1 MLNAEFVES
10 IKALTERGVKPEI
23 VDVAENKR
31 AIVIG
36 GQIVETFKKDEPFG
50 DLQVAD
56 FVSLVDAA
64 TLLNESSDQSVIK
77 VCDNAIQ
84 CCCDANKPH
93 KKASVGLVFKF
104 SEAFTC
110 LKNWMGAP
118 KSVAAIN
125 KLLRTQLAG
134 TFDEGKLLPIFKQ
147 IEFARSGA
155 TTVAKANHRDTM
167 GKLVD
172 NAVKSAAGEIPE
184 FIAFT
189 LPLFTNIPTE
199 HVRLLFFVEA
209 NHDNE
214 TIGISPVGDTISS
227 AEAAIVAS
235 LIDRLKEKIPTA
247 LVVAG

>member
-1 MLNAEFVES
+1 MLNAEFVEA

-23 VDVAENKR
+23 VDMAENKR

-36 GQIVETFKKDEPFG
+36 GEIVETFKKDEPFG

-64 TLLNESSDQSVIK
+64 YVLNAGAEMTVIK
-77 VCDNAIQ
+77 VCDNSIS
-84 CCCDANKPH
+84 CCCDGNKPH
-93 KKASVGLVFKF
+93 KKASVRVAFKF
-104 SEAFTC
+104 SEAFTS
-110 LKNWMGAP
+110 LMNWMGAP

-155 TTVAKANHRDTM
+155 TTVTKANHRDTM

-189 LPLFTNIPTE
+189 LPLFTNIPAE
-199 HVRLLFFVEA
+199 HVRLLFYVEA

-214 TIGISPVGDTISS
+214 TIGISPVGDTITS

>member
-1 MLNAEFVES
+1 MLNAEFVEA
-10 IKALTERGVKPEI
+10 IKALTERGVKPELI
-23 VDVAENKR
+23 EVEDNQR
-31 AIVIG
+31 AVVIG
-36 GQIVETFKKDEPFG
+36 GQVVKTFKKDEPFG

-64 TLLNESSDQSVIK
+64 TMLDESAEQTVIK
-77 VCDNAIQ
+77 VHNLMIS

-93 KKASVGLVFKF
+93 KKASTRMAFHL
-104 SEAFTC
+104 SEAFAC
-110 LKNWMGAP
+110 LQHWIGAP

-155 TTVAKANHRDTM
+155 TTVTKANHRDTM

-189 LPLFTNIPTE
+189 LPLFTNIPAE
-199 HVRLLFFVEA
+199 HVRLLFYVEA

-214 TIGISPVGDTISS
+214 TIGISPVGDTITS

>member
-1 MLNAEFVES
+1 MLNAEFVEA
-10 IKALTERGVKPEI
+10 IKALTERGVKPELI
-23 VDVAENKR
+23 DVEDNRR
-31 AIVIG
+31 AVVIG
-36 GQIVETFKKDEPFG
+36 GQVVKTFKKDEPFG

-64 TLLNESSDQSVIK
+64 TMLDESAEQTVIK
-77 VCDNAIQ
+77 VCDNAIR
-84 CCCDANKPH
+84 CLCDSNKPH
-93 KKASVGLVFKF
+93 KKAAVGLIFKF

-118 KSVAAIN
+118 KSVANIN

-155 TTVAKANHRDTM
+155 TTVTKANQRDTM

-189 LPLFTNIPTE
+189 LPLFTNIPAE
-199 HVRLLFFVEA
+199 HVRLLFYVEA

-214 TIGISPVGDTISS
+214 TIGISPVGDTITS

-235 LIDRLKEKIPTA
+235 VIDRLEEKIANA